1 MATLENGNRPE
12 EGGWIPGL
20 GENRPHAR
28 QLGKSFFGYVPD
40 AFSMKGLSMPSDKSL
55 QSSNVKGPD
64 TDFASVVRRPGPQEI
79 LLAITQ
85 SISITTVGNEQ
96 PDICREEEIHV
107 QQVTVDEAY
116 PIDDIVQSS
125 NKEVIVNCGV
135 SFNEGDIASKLL
147 EAEQICDQL
156 RKG

>member
-55 QSSNVKGPD
+55 QSSN
-64 TDFASVVRRPGPQEI
+64 
-79 LLAITQ
+79 
-85 SISITTVGNEQ
+85 ITTVGNEQ

-107 QQVTVDEAY
+107 QHVTVDEAY
-116 PIDDIVQSS
+116 PIDDSS
-125 NKEVIVNCGV
+125 NKEVIVNSGV

-147 EAEQICDQL
+147 EVEQICDQL
-156 RKG
+156 RKC